1 MAENAPPFRRFGPNT
16 SNRTRKQLQRGAWIS
31 ESIQVGGRG
40 GYPIKTDLR
49 RQMNY
54 DPSIQKGN
62 IKLAR
67 NKGRDLP
74 RRFQSTSRRKKKTQK
89 SNTWFSEAT
98 AFLLMMP
105 SRYDD
110 YSEARDDD
118 DDEPSD
124 WRLFTDI
131 AGADGRLNR
140 FPHRPPAPKPRK
152 RNSEPARQKKK
163 TTEGTVLN
171 VNDHQRLIGGHF
183 FLFRYIFPA
192 ELNCCIFLYFFRSFS
207 ICRTATGASS
217 SAGRWVYR
225 WT

>member
-1 MAENAPPFRRFGPNT
+1 
-16 SNRTRKQLQRGAWIS
+16 
-31 ESIQVGGRG
+31 
-40 GYPIKTDLR
+40 
-49 RQMNY
+49 MNY